1 MKENQVSSG
10 KIAIIGISGR
20 FPGAP
25 DVESFW
31 NMLCESRS
39 ALRQFT
45 PEEIRA
51 GIDAHDYLT
60 VPYVERQVAGG
71 GWVGAGYHLPDV
83 DKFDAGFF
91 GYSPSEAELIDPQ
104 QRLFLEASWAA
115 MEDAGY
121 APDGYRGTAAVYAG
135 TGLSRYFLNNVYSN
149 REIMCASDR
158 DLIAGIGNE
167 PDYLSNRVA
176 YKLNLTGPS
185 VTVQTA
191 CSTSLVAIHMACQA
205 LRAGE
210 CDLSLAGGSM
220 ATVPAGHG
228 YHYTEGSLN
237 SDDGCIRAFD
247 AGAKG
252 TVFSE
257 GGVGVI
263 VLKRLEDAEAD
274 DDNIY
279 AVIRGSAVTND
290 GSHKAG
296 YTAPGIDGQVEAV
309 TRALKAARTN
319 PDDIGYIEA
328 HGTGTSLGDP
338 IEITALTRAFRA
350 HTDRSGYCAIG
361 SVKTNVGHLA
371 PAAGVA
377 GVIKAAL
384 AARSGMLPP
393 SLHYDTPNPRIDF
406 PATPFFVN
414 DRLNEW
420 RTAPGSKRI
429 AAVSSFGIGGT
440 NAHLILEEPPVTK
453 PTVSGEKLR
462 IFPLSAK
469 TPGALGRAAGQ
480 LARFLERHPE
490 TDLDDVAFT
499 LQEGRRAF
507 DQRGTVVARTAAEL
521 IGNLDKLAKEPG
533 KTPALPATKK
543 LALLFT
549 GQGSQYAGMARELHA
564 QFTVFRDTFDACCAT
579 LARHLDTDLARLLL
593 AGAPTEADSALLR
606 ETRHAQP
613 ALFTVEYALA
623 MQLQAWKIAPAAL
636 LGHSLGEYVAA
647 TVAGVFTL
655 DDALRLV
662 ALRGRLMHAMPA
674 GAMLS
679 IGGGEAEARGCLRE
693 GIELAAVNS
702 PRASVVSGPLAAI
715 DALAAELEA
724 AGTGCRRLQTSH
736 AFHSAMMRPLA
747 GQFRAAVA
755 AAAPRAPTIP
765 VVSNVTG
772 TWLTA
777 AEATDPDYWVRHLLS
792 PVLFQAGVETLLAD
806 GCGFLVEAGPAG
818 VLSTF
823 VRHIA
828 GTVAGKPAAV
838 AVPLMRHPQDA
849 LPADRFLLAALG
861 NLWAAGHA
869 LDYAGVDAF
878 NLGRRIPLPT
888 YPFARER
895 HWMEPPLAPSGSLD
909 AGLRRSADMGE
920 WFHAAS
926 WRRQPW
932 LDAVPALAGRKVL
945 LLAHDD
951 AQGNALAAA
960 LRGVGATVAW
970 AEPGPAFGVLD
981 DGAYWVRP
989 DQPADWE
996 ALARHAGK
1004 PDAIVHAWLLPASG
1018 GDTVA
1023 NSGATLELGF
1033 HTLLALTQAFGNDAG
1048 ERLPL
1053 LSVASEVFDV
1063 QPGEAVDAVKA
1074 TMLGAH
1080 LAIGYEHRAIA
1091 SRVLDVQDGIQ
1102 DRVEDRVEDVGR
1114 LMLDEL
1120 ARLQAAPHAPAGPA
1134 DQFVA
1139 ERHGARW
1146 LAHVETMAVPE
1157 PAVPATLAAEGTYLV
1172 TGGLGGLGLEFADV
1186 LVERGARHLVL
1197 VGRNTLP
1204 PQAEWNA
1211 WLAAHPG
1218 DAAGHERIRR
1228 LQRMAA
1234 RGAQVATERCD
1245 ITDPAAVRAMVGRV
1259 HGAMPP
1265 VRGVVHAA
1273 GIAGAGMMALKTR
1286 AQADAVLAPKVLGA
1300 LAVEEALAGQ
1310 PLDFFVVV
1318 SSLFGTIGGIGQAD
1332 YAAANAF
1339 LDAFARSRS
1348 ARGRRTLSLAYGGWR
1363 EVGMAVAMG
1372 HTPSAP
1378 ALPAGRTLAHPY
1390 LFSRAEEGA
1399 TLRFTAHLRAQD
1411 HWALQDHR
1419 IHGTPVMPGT
1429 ALIEMVRAA
1438 WEEAAGGGEGGE
1450 GHACT
1455 LGDVFFYRPL
1465 FVPADRLV
1473 TVDVLLQRV
1482 GEGYAVEVKEGDS
1495 PVLSATVSAGVR
1507 AGAPEADLAAIAE
1520 ECRADV
1526 LEFPG
1531 GAAAMVG
1538 EDGFLELGRHWQVVR
1553 RIRLGGRQLLGEL
1566 ALPDGMADD
1575 AALGL
1580 HPALLDMAT
1589 GPITGHLLARLDLGL
1604 QDEYLPFTYGALAV
1618 HGRLGTHLYSH
1629 VKFGGISDDRD
1640 VIRFDIALYAPD
1652 GTVLAEVTDFQLRR
1666 VPAGALKAQP
1676 AAAAPAVDDGS
1687 ISPQEGRALFARAL
1701 SLRNGGHWI
1710 VNPHPVDALLRK
1722 LRDERIAPAAAPVE
1736 KKKVVRED
1744 VIAAPPTNPTEE
1756 VLVGIIEGALGIT
1769 PVGIHDNFFDLGIDS
1784 VIGIQVVS
1792 HARKHGVLLKPNQLF
1807 EHQTVAELAAV
1818 AEAIGEAPAPQAPAP
1833 EPELVA
1839 ADDLNAVLHA
1849 LAD

>member
-1 MKENQVSSG
+1 MEEKQYSG

-39 ALRQFT
+39 ALRHFT

-60 VPYVERQVAGG
+60 APYVERQVAGG

-115 MEDAGY
+115 MEDAGH
-121 APDGYRGTAAVYAG
+121 APDGYRGVAAVYAG

-228 YHYTEGSLN
+228 YNYTEGSLN
-237 SDDGCIRAFD
+237 SDDGRIRAFD

-296 YTAPGIDGQVEAV
+296 YTAPGIDGQVEAI
-309 TRALKAARTN
+309 TRALKSARTS
-319 PDDIGYIEA
+319 PEEIGYIEA
-328 HGTGTSLGDP
+328 HGTGTALGDP

-384 AARSGMLPP
+384 AARCGVLPP
-393 SLHYDTPNPRIDF
+393 SLHFDTPNPRIDF
-406 PATPFFVN
+406 PSSPFFVN
-414 DRLNEW
+414 DRLNAW
-420 RTAPGSKRI
+420 HAAPGAKRV

-440 NAHLILEEPPVTK
+440 NAHLILEEPPIVK
-453 PTVSGEKLR
+453 PTISGEKPR

-507 DQRGTVVARTAAEL
+507 DMRGAVVAANTAEL
-521 IGNLDKLAKEPG
+521 VEALDTLAKEPG

-549 GQGSQYAGMARELHA
+549 GQGAQFAGMARELHG
-564 QFTVFRDTFDACCAT
+564 QFPVFQETFDACCVT
-579 LARHLDTDLARLLL
+579 LARYIDTDLARLLL
-593 AGAPTEADSALLR
+593 TDAPTDADNALLR

-623 MQLQAWKIAPAAL
+623 MQLLAWKVAPAAL

-647 TVAGVFTL
+647 TVAGVFTR
-655 DDALRLV
+655 DEALRLV
-662 ALRGRLMHAMPA
+662 ALRGRLMQAMPA
-674 GAMLS
+674 GGMLS
-679 IGGGEAEARGCLRE
+679 IGGGEADARRFVRGD
-693 GIELAAVNS
+693 IELAAVNS
-702 PRASVVSGPLAAI
+702 PRASVVSGPLDAI
-715 DALAAELEA
+715 DALEKELDA
-724 AGTGCRRLQTSH
+724 AGIGCRKLQTSH

-747 GQFRAAVA
+747 AEFRAAVA
-755 AAAPRAPTIP
+755 SAGPLAPSLPI
-765 VVSNVTG
+765 VSNVTG
-772 TWLTA
+772 TWLSA

-792 PVLFQAGVETLLAD
+792 PVLFQAGVETLVAD
-806 GCGFLVEAGPAG
+806 GCGFFVEAGPTG

-823 VRHIA
+823 VRHVV
-828 GTVAGKPAAV
+828 GTAAGKQGAAKSPV
-838 AVPLMRHPQDA
+838 AVPLMRHPQEA
-849 LPADRFLLAALG
+849 MAGDRFLLAALG

-869 LDYAGVDAF
+869 LDYAGVDAD
-878 NLGRRIPLPT
+878 NLGRRISLPT

-895 HWMEPPLAPSGSLD
+895 HWIEPPVAPEGQVD
-909 AGLRRSADMGE
+909 GALRRGADMAE

-932 LDAVPALAGRKVL
+932 LEAVPALAGRKVL

-951 AQGNALAAA
+951 GQGNALAAA
-960 LRGVGATVAW
+960 LRGAGATVAC
-970 AEPGPAFGVLD
+970 AEPGPAFGVMD
-981 DGAYWVRP
+981 ENAYWVRP
-989 DQPADWE
+989 DQAADWE

-1004 PDAIVHAWLLPASG
+1004 PDVIVHAWLLPASG

-1023 NSGATLELGF
+1023 NSGATLDLGF
-1033 HTLLALTQAFGNDAG
+1033 HALLALTQAFAAQFPPDAG
-1048 ERLPL
+1048 VRLPL

-1063 QPGEAVDAVKA
+1063 QPGETVDAVKSA
-1074 TMLGAH
+1074 MLGVH
-1080 LAIGYEHRAIA
+1080 LAIGYEHRGIG
-1091 SRVLDVQDGIQ
+1091 SRVLDVPAG
-1102 DRVEDRVEDVGR
+1102 RSDVAA

-1120 ARLQAAPHAPAGPA
+1120 ARLDAEPHAPAGPA

-1139 ERHGARW
+1139 ERAGARW

-1157 PAVPATLAAEGTYLV
+1157 PVVPAALAEEGTYIV

-1197 VGRNTLP
+1197 VGRNVLP
-1204 PQAEWNA
+1204 PQADWNA
-1211 WLAAHPG
+1211 WLAAHPD
-1218 DAAGHERIRR
+1218 DAAGRERIRR

-1234 RGAQVATERCD
+1234 RGAQVVTERCD
-1245 ITDPAAVRAMVGRV
+1245 ITDPAAVRAMVERV
-1259 HGAMPP
+1259 RPAMPP

-1273 GIAGAGMMALKTR
+1273 GIAGAGVMALKTR

-1300 LAVEEALAGQ
+1300 LALEAALAGE
-1310 PLDFFVVV
+1310 PLDFFVAV
-1318 SSLFGTIGGIGQAD
+1318 SSLFGTIGGVGQAD

-1339 LDAFARSRS
+1339 LDAFARGRS

-1372 HTPSAP
+1372 HTAPAP

-1390 LFSRAEEGA
+1390 LFGRAGEGGA
-1399 TLRFTAHLRAQD
+1399 LRFTAHLRAQD

-1419 IHGTPVMPGT
+1419 IGGTPVMPGT

-1438 WEEAAGGGEGGE
+1438 FAEAAGGAD
-1450 GHACT
+1450 ACT
-1455 LGDVFFYRPL
+1455 LSDVFFYRPL

-1473 TVDVLLQRV
+1473 TVEVLLQPM
-1482 GEGYAVEVKEGDS
+1482 GGGYAVEVKEGDS
-1495 PVLSATVSAGVR
+1495 PVLSATVAAGVD
-1507 AGAPEADLAAIAE
+1507 AAAAPGADLAAIAE
-1520 ECRADV
+1520 ECRAAV
-1526 LEFPG
+1526 LDFPG

-1553 RIRLGGRQLLGEL
+1553 RIRLGDRQLLGEL
-1566 ALPDGMADD
+1566 ALPDGVADD

-1604 QDEYLPFTYGALAV
+1604 EDEYLPFSYGALKV
-1618 HGRLGTHLYSH
+1618 HGRLGAQLYSH
-1629 VKFGGISDDRD
+1629 VKFTGISEDRD
-1640 VIRFDIALYAPD
+1640 VIRFDIALHAPD
-1652 GTVLAEVTDFQLRR
+1652 GAVLAEVADFQLRR
-1666 VPAGALKAQP
+1666 VPAGAFAGKP
-1676 AAAAPAVDDGS
+1676 SAAAPAVDDGS

-1701 SLRNGGHWI
+1701 ALKNGGHWI

-1722 LRDERIAPAAAPVE
+1722 LRAERIAPAAPAE

-1744 VIAAPPTNPTEE
+1744 VVAAPPTNATEE
-1756 VLVGIIEGALGIT
+1756 VLVAIIEGALGIT

-1818 AEAIGEAPAPQAPAP
+1818 AGTAEESAAAPTPVPAPAS
-1833 EPELVA
+1833 A
-1839 ADDLNAVLHA
+1839 ADPAAADLEAVLHA

>member
-1 MKENQVSSG
+1 MKEKEYSG

-39 ALRQFT
+39 ALRHFT

-60 VPYVERQVAGG
+60 APFVERQVAAG

-121 APDGYRGTAAVYAG
+121 PPDGYHGVAAVYAG
-135 TGLSRYFLNNVYSN
+135 TGLSRYFLNNVYAN

-220 ATVPAGHG
+220 ATVPAGLG
-228 YHYTEGSLN
+228 YNYTEGSLN
-237 SDDGCIRAFD
+237 SDDGRIRAFD

-263 VLKRLEDAEAD
+263 VLKRLEDAQAD

-296 YTAPGIDGQVEAV
+296 YTAPGIDGQVDAI

-319 PDDIGYIEA
+319 PEEIGYIEA

-350 HTDRSGYCAIG
+350 HTGRTGYCAIG

-384 AARSGMLPP
+384 AARTGVLPP
-393 SLHYDTPNPRIDF
+393 SLHFDTPNPRIDF
-406 PATPFFVN
+406 PGSPFFVN
-414 DRLNEW
+414 DRLNDW
-420 RTAPGSKRI
+420 QTAPLAKRV

-453 PTVSGEKLR
+453 PTRSGEKPR

-469 TPGALGRAAGQ
+469 SPGALGRMAGQ
-480 LARFLERHPE
+480 LARFLERHPA

-507 DQRGTVVARTAAEL
+507 DLRTAVVAGNTPEL
-521 IGNLDKLAKEPG
+521 IAALDKVAKEPN
-533 KTPALPATKK
+533 KTAALPATKK

-549 GQGSQYAGMARELHA
+549 GQGSQFAGMARELHA
-564 QFTVFRDTFDACCAT
+564 QFPVFRDTFDACCAT
-579 LARHLDTDLARLLL
+579 LARHVDTDLARLLL
-593 AGAPTEADSALLR
+593 TDAPVEADHALLR

-623 MQLQAWKIAPAAL
+623 MQLLAWKIEPAAL

-647 TVAGVFTL
+647 TVAGVFTQ

-662 ALRGRLMHAMPA
+662 ALRGRLMQAMPP
-674 GAMLS
+674 GGMLS
-679 IGGGEAEARGCLRE
+679 IGGGAAEARRFLGGE
-693 GIELAAVNS
+693 IELAAVNS
-702 PRASVVSGPLAAI
+702 PRASVVSGPLEAI
-715 DALAAELEA
+715 ATLEA
-724 AGTGCRRLQTSH
+724 DLDAAGIGCRKLQTSH

-747 GQFRAAVA
+747 AEFRAAVA
-755 AAAPRAPTIP
+755 AAAPRSPALP

-792 PVLFQAGVETLLAD
+792 PVLFQAGVETLVAD
-806 GCGFLVEAGPAG
+806 GCGFFVEAGPSG

-823 VRHIA
+823 VRHTV
-828 GTVAGKPAAV
+828 GTAAGKPVAV

-849 LPADRFLLAALG
+849 MAGDRFLLAALG

-869 LDYAGVDAF
+869 LDYADVDAD
-878 NLGRRIPLPT
+878 NLGRRISLPT

-895 HWMEPPLAPSGSLD
+895 HWVEPPPAPSALVE
-909 AGLRRSADMGE
+909 ATLRRSEDLGE

-932 LDAVPALAGRKVL
+932 LEAVPALAGRKVL

-951 AQGNALAAA
+951 EQGNALAAA
-960 LRGVGATVAW
+960 LRKAGAAVAC
-970 AEPGPAFGVLD
+970 AEPGPAFGVVD
-981 DGAYWVRP
+981 EDAYWVRP
-989 DQPADWE
+989 DQAADWE

-1018 GDTVA
+1018 GDTVT

-1033 HTLLALTQAFGNDAG
+1033 HALLALTQAFGDDTAA
-1048 ERLPL
+1048 RLPL

-1063 QPGEAVDAVKA
+1063 QPGETVDAVKT

-1080 LAIGYEHRAIA
+1080 LAIGYEHRGIA
-1091 SRVLDVQDGIQ
+1091 SRVLDVPAACRDAATL
-1102 DRVEDRVEDVGR
+1102 V
-1114 LMLDEL
+1114 LDEL
-1120 ARLQAAPHAPAGPA
+1120 ARLDAEPHAPAGPA

-1139 ERHGARW
+1139 ERAGARW

-1157 PAVPATLAAEGTYLV
+1157 PAVPAALAADGTYIV

-1197 VGRNTLP
+1197 VGRNVLP
-1204 PQAEWNA
+1204 PQAEWHA
-1211 WLAAHPG
+1211 WLAANP
-1218 DAAGHERIRR
+1218 DDTAGRDRIRR
-1228 LQRMAA
+1228 LQRMAG
-1234 RGAQVATERCD
+1234 RGVQVVTERCD
-1245 ITDPAAVRAMVGRV
+1245 ITDPAAVQAMVERV
-1259 HGAMPP
+1259 QADMPP

-1273 GIAGAGMMALKTR
+1273 GIAGAGVMALKTR
-1286 AQADAVLAPKVLGA
+1286 AQADAVLAPKVKGA
-1300 LAVEEALAGQ
+1300 LALEAALAGQ
-1310 PLDFFVVV
+1310 PLDFFVAV

-1372 HTPSAP
+1372 HTASAP
-1378 ALPAGRTLAHPY
+1378 VLPAGRTLAHPY
-1390 LFSRAEEGA
+1390 LFSRADEAGA
-1399 TLRFTAHLRAQD
+1399 LRFTTHLRAQD

-1419 IHGTPVMPGT
+1419 IQGTPVMPGT
-1429 ALIEMVRAA
+1429 ALIETVRAA
-1438 WEEAAGGGEGGE
+1438 FQEATGSDG
-1450 GHACT
+1450 ACT
-1455 LGDVFFYRPL
+1455 LSDVFFYRPL
-1465 FVPADRLV
+1465 FVPADRMV
-1473 TVDVLLQRV
+1473 TVDVLLQPV
-1482 GEGYAVEVKEGDS
+1482 ADGYAVEVKEGES
-1495 PVLSATVSAGVR
+1495 PVLTATVA
-1507 AGAPEADLAAIAE
+1507 AGAAAARHIDLASIAE
-1520 ECRADV
+1520 QCRADV

-1538 EDGFLELGRHWQVVR
+1538 EQGFLDLGRHWQVVR

-1566 ALPDGMADD
+1566 ALPEGVDDD

-1604 QDEYLPFTYGALAV
+1604 EDEYLPFTYGALEV
-1618 HGRLGTHLYSH
+1618 HGRLGTQLYSH
-1629 VKFGGISDDRD
+1629 VTFGGISDDRD
-1640 VIRFDIALYAPD
+1640 VIRFDIALAAPD
-1652 GTVLAEVTDFQLRR
+1652 GNVLAEVKDFRLRR
-1666 VPAGALKAQP
+1666 VPAGSFAAKP
-1676 AAAAPAVDDGS
+1676 AAAPAVDDGS

-1701 SLRNGGHWI
+1701 ALRHGGHWI
-1710 VNPHPVDALLRK
+1710 LNPHPVDALLRK
-1722 LRDERIAPAAAPVE
+1722 LRADRIAPAAAPAE

-1744 VIAAPPTNPTEE
+1744 VVAAPPTNPTEE
-1756 VLVGIIEGALGIT
+1756 VLVAIIEGALGIT

-1818 AEAIGEAPAPQAPAP
+1818 AGAANDAAPATAPAPAPSTP
-1833 EPELVA
+1833 EPATDNL
-1839 ADDLNAVLHA
+1839 DAVLHA